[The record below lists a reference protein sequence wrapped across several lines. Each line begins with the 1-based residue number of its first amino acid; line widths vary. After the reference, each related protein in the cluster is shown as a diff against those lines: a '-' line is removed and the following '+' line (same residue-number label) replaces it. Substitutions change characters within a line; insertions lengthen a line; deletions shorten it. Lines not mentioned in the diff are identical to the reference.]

1 MKAAMNSEV
10 RSLFHELADRSPIER
25 EQLFHQRRV
34 RPELRAEVE
43 SLLQFDAAADKTL
56 TGRVAKVAESLLSSG
71 ATDETGLCG
80 PYRLVRLLGS
90 GGMGAVYLAERI
102 DGAVEQTVAVKLL
115 RRDEQ
120 RPLRQ
125 ERFLQE
131 RQFLASLKH
140 PSIVHLIDAG
150 STENGRPYLVM
161 EYVDGVPIDAYCKGT
176 SVAQRLRL
184 FLEVCDGVSHA
195 HQHLIIHRDLKPSNI
210 LVDASGQPK
219 LLDFG
224 IAKVLDETGSSNPTT
239 ELLMTP
245 GYASPEQINGTLQ
258 TTATDVYSLGAV
270 LYKLLTGRSPH
281 DGDRVADRIAGRSTI
296 VPATRLDPS
305 LPGDVDSILSKALR
319 HEPEERYVSV
329 EAFANDVASLL
340 DSKPVAARSGDTWY
354 RMRKFLRRHRVP
366 ATAVALVIASLAT
379 GWYVANRQ
387 RLIAERRFAQLRQ
400 LSSSVLDLDID
411 LANLASATPARMRI
425 VSTSR
430 TYLEGLGKDAA
441 GDNSLSLEIAE
452 AYLRVA
458 RIQGV
463 ALGHNLA
470 QYGEAEKSLAQA
482 DAFAMGVLARRPG
495 DRVALR
501 EAANIAHDRALAADS
516 ENRPADVSAH
526 AREAADRLERLIKLG
541 NLTRPEVNN
550 VAYMCANLAQVHI
563 NMNRFDEAVR
573 YARLGVDVSRGV
585 ESIPGPR
592 AQAHCLLANS
602 LRSAGDFDGA
612 EENLREARR
621 LVEQGKFDNA
631 RYRAQ
636 ILVRVLVQEGRLLG
650 EEDGVNMNRQQEAAE
665 VFRQAFELA
674 DLQSSTEA
682 KDNYIRAWVGTAGRN
697 FANLLRHSDAKAAL
711 EIYDRTLA
719 RNREIAS
726 DVMARR
732 VEAGLLAD
740 SSYAARAAHQTQNA
754 RQRIDD
760 AFRLLKETQDYPADK
775 VKPGGETEVVLRA
788 LASHYADTGEPA
800 KAMDIYRELLVKI
813 AAAGGGEE
821 ISLPVAVFVS
831 RSYEASGPLLRRL
844 GRTDEA
850 AAIESKWL
858 ELWHGWDRKLPGNP
872 FIRRQLEAA
881 TRH

>member
-10 RSLFHELADRSPIER
+10 RSLFHELVDRSPAER
-25 EQLFHQRRV
+25 EQMFQKRRV
-34 RPELRAEVE
+34 TPELRAEVE
-43 SLLQFDAAADKTL
+43 SLLQFDAAPDKAL
-56 TGRVAKVAESLLSSG
+56 TGRVAKVAESLLTSG
-71 ATDETGLCG
+71 ATHETGLCG
-80 PYRLVRLLGS
+80 PYRLGRLLGS

-115 RRDEQ
+115 RHDEH

-161 EYVDGVPIDAYCKGT
+161 EYVDGVPIDVYCAGT
-176 SVAQRLRL
+176 SVSQRLRL
-184 FLEVCDGVSHA
+184 FLEVCEGVSHA

-224 IAKVLDETGSSNPTT
+224 IAKVVDDTGASNPTT
-239 ELLMTP
+239 EFLLTP

-319 HEPEERYVSV
+319 QEPEERYVSV

-340 DSKPVAARSGDTWY
+340 DSKPVAARAGDRWY
-354 RMRKFLRRHRVP
+354 RMRKFVRRHRVP
-366 ATAVALVIASLAT
+366 VAAVALVIASLA
-379 GWYVANRQ
+379 GGLYIANRQ
-387 RLIAERRFAQLRQ
+387 RLIAERRFAQLRE
-400 LSSSVLDLDID
+400 LSNSVIDLDID
-411 LANLASATPARMRI
+411 LANLASATPARMKI
-425 VSTSR
+425 VATSKR
-430 TYLEGLGKDAA
+430 YLEGLGKDAA
-441 GDNSLSLEIAE
+441 GDTSLSLEIAE
-452 AYLRVA
+452 AYLRLA

-463 ALGHNLA
+463 SMGHHLA
-470 QYGEAEKSLAQA
+470 QYAEAEKSLAQA
-482 DAFAMGVLARRPG
+482 DAFAMGVLARHPR
-495 DRVALR
+495 DRIALR
-501 EAANIAHDRALAADS
+501 KAANIAHDRAMTAES
-516 ENRPADVSAH
+516 ETRPIDVSAH
-526 AREAADRLERLIKLG
+526 AREASDRLERLVKLG

-550 VAYMCANLAQVHI
+550 VAYMYANLAQFHI
-563 NMNRFDEAVR
+563 NMNRYDEAVR

-602 LRSAGDFDGA
+602 LRAAGDLNGA
-612 EENLREARR
+612 EENLREAQR
-621 LVEQGKFDNA
+621 LVEHGKFDNQ
-631 RYRAQ
+631 RYRSQ
-636 ILVRVLVQEGRLLG
+636 ILVRVLVLEGRILG
-650 EEDGVNMNRQQEAAE
+650 EEDGVNMNRPQEAAA
-665 VFRQAFELA
+665 AFGKA
-674 DLQSSTEA
+674 FDLSDSMCRSEP
-682 KDNYIRAWVGTAGRN
+682 KDNYSRAWVAIAGHN
-697 FANLLRHSDAKAAL
+697 YANLLTHTDAKAAF

-719 RNREIAS
+719 RNREIAN
-726 DVMARR
+726 DPTARR
-732 VEAGLLAD
+732 VEATLLAD
-740 SSYAARAAHQTQNA
+740 SSYAARATHQTQLA
-754 RQRIDD
+754 RQRIDE
-760 AFRLLKETQDYPADK
+760 AFRLLKETKDYPTDK
-775 VKPGGETEVVLRA
+775 LEPGGEAETVLRA

-800 KAMDIYRELLVKI
+800 KAVDTYREVLTKI

-821 ISLPVAVFVS
+821 KSLPVAVLVS
-831 RSYEASGPLLRRL
+831 RSYEAVSPLLRRL
-844 GRTDEA
+844 GKMDEA
-850 AAIESKWL
+850 ADVESKWL

-872 FIRRQLEAA
+872 FIQRQLEAA
-881 TRH
+881 TRP